1 MQILQDKV
9 FIYKTKSENQKK
21 KLEKKD
27 AEISVQK
34 KEKEQLDKL
43 LNTAVAKE
51 KDLAERLNEESK
63 MKQLL
68 DKYEKEGNVSC
79 LKLLDA
85 SDRSIFE
92 EPTKTI

>member
-9 FIYKTKSENQKK
+9 FIYKTKSEKQKK
-21 KLEKKD
+21 QLEKKD

-68 DKYEKEGNVSC
+68 EKYEKEGNVSC
-79 LKLLDA
+79 SNLLDA